1 MAISIDKAKSL
12 LEGGISEAQELIKN
26 PSKVDDLLVQLEN
39 MLKEVPA
46 VGETLADLPL
56 MIAMIKGYITKQY
69 SEVSPKVIATMV
81 AAILYLVKRKDIIP
95 DNIPVLGIA
104 DDLAVL
110 GLALKLS
117 GPELDAFR
125 AFRDGKKA
133 EEETTEQAA
142 AEAEEAA
149 AEAAVEQ
156 EEVADNPTAD

>member
-95 DNIPVLGIA
+95 DNIPVVGYV
-104 DDLAVL
+104 DDLAVF
-110 GLALKLS
+110 AAAFMINE
-117 GPELDAFR
+117 PELQAYTQWR
-125 AFRDGKKA
+125 TEHGKA
-133 EEETTEQAA
+133 
-142 AEAEEAA
+142 
-149 AEAAVEQ
+149 
-156 EEVADNPTAD
+156 

>member
-12 LEGGISEAQELIKN
+12 LEGGISEAQELIQN
-26 PSKVDDLLVQLEN
+26 PEKVDELLLQLEN

-56 MIAMIKGYITKQY
+56 MIAMVKGYITKQY
-69 SEVSPKVIATMV
+69 SEVSPKVIATLV

-95 DNIPVLGIA
+95 DNIPILGIA

-117 GPELDAFR
+117 KPELEAFR
-125 AFRDGKKA
+125 AFRDGK
-133 EEETTEQAA
+133 TGTP
-142 AEAEEAA
+142 EAA
-149 AEAAVEQ
+149 AEVAAEPEEASYDAAP
-156 EEVADNPTAD
+156 EEVTDNPAAD